1 MHKISDTFRRRHGF
15 SLAEALASVMIGAMV
30 LVAMLRVYAQADRS
44 AASIR
49 RGLDSSRLPSEL
61 LQRIAED
68 LDGIIASDPDTK
80 ITVENKF
87 VNGYPAA
94 RLTIEK
100 TIKDSK
106 NRTQVFEK
114 IVWQSA
120 YDYFSD
126 ANGLTL
132 FRSHSGMSL
141 EDKLLDEKRAD
152 IEKEYPLVP
161 ICSGVTCFKIQVP
174 RGEELLD
181 RWLSLSLPPGLIVT
195 ASFAEPFQ
203 TVEGTLDVPEEDKIT
218 RTIAVDR
225 TRKIKFEIV
234 KRETE
239 EEMGDQQEEA
249 AAEEG
254 EGAEETLG
262 EDEAVLTED
271 KQTPEAQDAAGEATG
286 RKGKTLESEKPD
298 DEKRKF
304 GQR

>member
-1 MHKISDTFRRRHGF
+1 
-15 SLAEALASVMIGAMV
+15 MIGAMV
-30 LVAMLRVYAQADRS
+30 LVAMLRVYAQAHRS

-49 RGLDSSRLPSEL
+49 RGLDSLRLPSEV

-68 LDGIIASDPDTK
+68 LDGIISSDPDTK
-80 ITVENKF
+80 VMVENKF
-87 VNGYPAA
+87 VKGYPAA
-94 RLTIEK
+94 KLTIEK

-106 NRTQVFEK
+106 NKAEVFEK

-161 ICSGVTCFKIQVP
+161 ICTGVTYFKIQVP

-181 RWLSLSLPPGLIVT
+181 RWVTSSLPPGVIVT
-195 ASFAEPFQ
+195 VSFAEPFETIQ
-203 TVEGTLDVPEEDKIT
+203 GTLDVFEEDKIT

-225 TRKIKFEIV
+225 TRNIKFEIV
-234 KRETE
+234 RSETE
-239 EEMGDQQEEA
+239 EEMGDESEED
-249 AAEEG
+249 AEEG
-254 EGAEETLG
+254 GQAEETIG
-262 EDEAVLTED
+262 EDGDMLTED
-271 KQTPEAQDAAGEATG
+271 MEIPAGQGDADEATG
-286 RKGKTLESEKPD
+286 MKSKALESKKPN
-298 DEKRKF
+298 DERPKP